1 MNIGELTMKRKYIM
15 NNVDNLNDKQI
26 TELIEIIYKYDINY
40 MKNNNGIFIFLK
52 DIDETIL
59 NFIYEHVD
67 YCLNQ
72 NVNNE
77 TPKEYK
83 YNFLDEFID
92 EKIEKNIEKIPV
104 STKKT
109 PIKKINFKNF
119 EVEIMNFS
127 KDI

>member
-1 MNIGELTMKRKYIM
+1 MNIDGVTKKRKYIM
-15 NNVDNLNDKQI
+15 KNVDSLNDKQI

-67 YCLNQ
+67 FCLKQ

-77 TPKEYK
+77 KPKEYI

-92 EKIEKNIEKIPV
+92 EKIEKNTEKIPV

-109 PIKKINFKNF
+109 PLKKINFKNF